1 MEQLPTAQMENK
13 HTIISILRDR
23 YEKQKLDANV
33 KKYMSK
39 RMNYKHMFITTYI
52 YKSNPF
58 FSKNQGLKNKSWA
71 SC

>member
-13 HTIISILRDR
+13 HMDTVTIKDSPHG
-23 YEKQKLDANV
+23 KASNV
-33 KKYMSK
+33 K

-52 YKSNPF
+52 DKSNPF